1 MASDGH
7 ESSVT
12 SAPLIDF
19 ALENR
24 VARVV
29 LQRPAAANAF
39 TTEMLSQLLEALA
52 RAASEADILTLSAA
66 GADFSLG
73 RDRQDA
79 KAGGA
84 PFEAFKLITDVN
96 AALAGF
102 PGIVLC
108 SVQGRAFGFAVGMVM
123 RSDIALAAA
132 DARFM
137 LDEVKLGIPP
147 MFILAEIGNHLL
159 SKSALDIVL
168 SSREFAAAEA
178 KDIGLISRVA
188 ADLHRETENLLG
200 ELRSRDP
207 EVLKASKRYFAA
219 VRELPRAARGAFA
232 LVEQTRF
239 AERRKH

>member
-1 MASDGH
+1 VIEFAV
-7 ESSVT
+7 ES
-12 SAPLIDF
+12 
-19 ALENR
+19 R
-24 VARVV
+24 VARLV
-29 LQRPAAANAF
+29 LQRPAASNAF
-39 TTEMLSQLLEALA
+39 TTEMLSQLLAALT
-52 RAASEADILTLSAA
+52 RAAGEADILSISAG

-96 AALAGF
+96 AALSAF
-102 PGIVLC
+102 PGVSVC

-123 RSDIALAAA
+123 KSDIALAAS

-137 LDEVKLGIPP
+137 LDEVKLGIAP
-147 MFILAEIGNHLL
+147 MFILAEMPEHVAP
-159 SKSALDIVL
+159 KAALDIVL
-168 SSREFAAAEA
+168 SSRDFGAAEA
-178 KDIGLISRVA
+178 RELGLISRVVG
-188 ADLHRETENLLG
+188 DLRAESDSLVQ

-207 EVLKASKRYFAA
+207 EVLKASKRYFRA
-219 VRELPRAARGAFA
+219 VRQLAPEARSAYA

>member
-1 MASDGH
+1 VIELA
-7 ESSVT
+7 
-12 SAPLIDF
+12 I
-19 ALENR
+19 ENR
-24 VARVV
+24 VARLV

-39 TTEMLSQLLEALA
+39 TTEMLSQLLAALT
-52 RAASEADILTLSAA
+52 RAASEADILAISAA

-96 AALAGF
+96 AALAAF
-102 PGIVLC
+102 PGIALC
-108 SVQGRAFGFAVGMVM
+108 SVQGRAFGFALGIVM

-137 LDEVKLGIPP
+137 LDEVKLGIAP
-147 MFILAEIGNHLL
+147 MFILAEIGNHLAP
-159 SKSALDIVL
+159 KAALDFVL
-168 SSREFAAAEA
+168 SSREFGAAEA
-178 KDIGLISRVA
+178 KAIGLVSRVVP
-188 ADLHRETENLLG
+188 DLQRETEALLK
-200 ELRSRDP
+200 ELRSRDA
-207 EVLKASKRYFAA
+207 EVLKASKRYFAS
-219 VRELPRAARGAFA
+219 VRELSPEARGAYA